1 MEYDVDYELIPGTKD
16 HWHIRLKTGPYI
28 ETVFFFD
35 KITLN
40 DDEETLSF
48 NVELVYSPRDDA
60 WVPFEDLE
68 WQALAGD
75 VLQSLLK
82 FTLDAEEKEKETS

>member
-1 MEYDVDYELIPGTKD
+1 MEYDVDYELVPGTKE
-16 HWHIRLKTGPYI
+16 HWHIRFKTGPYI

-35 KITLN
+35 KIRLN

-60 WVPFEDLE
+60 WDPSEDLE

-82 FTLDAEEKEKETS
+82 FTLEAEEKEKVNS